1 MGPSAIFFERPMSSR
16 RPPHFRVFFTDNP
29 LSPPK
34 PIHKWPSAVPAA
46 IVPVDETERQSTKGG
61 DSDTPDDCG
70 GKAWERRDVI
80 LGILMTYRKP
90 LTELSSRK
98 YRALPEV
105 KVE

>member
-1 MGPSAIFFERPMSSR
+1 MGPSANFFERPIASP
-16 RPPHFRVFFTDNP
+16 RPPHFRVFFADNP

-46 IVPVDETERQSTKGG
+46 TVPVDETERQSTKGG

-80 LGILMTYRKP
+80 LGILMTYKP
-90 LTELSSRK
+90 LTKLSSRK
-98 YRALPEV
+98 YRALP
-105 KVE
+105 